1 MLDRLEFILSEA
13 LISLRRNTWMTFASV
28 TTSAMALFLLGGIGM
43 IYISLANYAAGLEKS
58 FEMRVLMKD
67 NPTPDDISSLQKK
80 LEAMPEVS
88 SVTFKSKAE
97 VWKTFKEQNPGVVQD
112 VAQDLDNPLPDTYI
126 LNLKDLKEAPKI
138 AKVIEKFP
146 EVATKNGV
154 NWLPDVQK
162 FLEQTMGTL
171 RWLGIVLGG
180 LMIATGGILIYNTIR
195 LTMLARRREIRIM
208 ELVGATK
215 AMVITP
221 LLLEGAT
228 QGFFGALLAS
238 LVLMVGYGVVVK
250 TLEVFNPLHNPDPF
264 PFTSVILILGA
275 IGILYGLLCSSIAIR
290 EPKQKE
296 VPR

>member
-13 LISLRRNTWMTFASV
+13 IISLRRNTWMTFASV

-43 IYISLANYAAGLEKS
+43 IYISLANYAANLESK

-67 NPTPDDISSLQKK
+67 NPTPNEISGLQKK
-80 LEAMPEVS
+80 LEVLPGVE
-88 SVTFKSKAE
+88 SVVFKSKAE
-97 VWKTFKEQNPGVVQD
+97 VWKSFKEQNPGVVED

-126 LNLKDLKEAPKI
+126 LNLNNLKEAPKL
-138 AKVIEKFP
+138 AKTIEKFP

-154 NWLPDVQK
+154 NYLADVQK

-195 LTMLARRREIRIM
+195 LTMLARRKEIRIM

-215 AMVITP
+215 AMIVTP
-221 LLLEGAT
+221 LLIEGAT
-228 QGFFGALLAS
+228 QGFLGALLAAT
-238 LVLMVGYGVVVK
+238 VLMVGYGVVVK
-250 TLEVFNPLHNPDPF
+250 TLEVFNPLHNPEPF
-264 PFTSVILILGA
+264 PFFTVILVLGA

-290 EPKQKE
+290 EPKTKE